1 MERQPGKFEQC
12 TNDNLSHVNIADIP
26 APLRGRKD
34 TIRFLMPLAH
44 VICDAN
50 KSRSMIGFLTVDN
63 FASRKIPEP
72 DTWFKPADFYDNE
85 SRNQQANDIDGKDVA
100 SIFIRFE
107 SGHSNNITIA
117 HTPFRPVAFQNPYL
131 VHGTNEKN
139 LQMPTKTL
147 LTQLIPHVLLMEE
160 QV

>member
-1 MERQPGKFEQC
+1 MKAEINKPMILMEKMLLVF
-12 TNDNLSHVNIADIP
+12 LS
-26 APLRGRKD
+26 
-34 TIRFLMPLAH
+34 IR
-44 VICDAN
+44 
-50 KSRSMIGFLTVDN
+50 
-63 FASRKIPEP
+63 
-72 DTWFKPADFYDNE
+72 
-85 SRNQQANDIDGKDVA
+85 
-100 SIFIRFE
+100 